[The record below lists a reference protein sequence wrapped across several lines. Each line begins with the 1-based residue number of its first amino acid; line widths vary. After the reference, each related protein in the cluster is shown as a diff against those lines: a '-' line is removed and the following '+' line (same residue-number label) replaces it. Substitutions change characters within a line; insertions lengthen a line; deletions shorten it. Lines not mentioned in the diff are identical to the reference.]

1 MGAAEKRDAAKP
13 LSPPPAGSRARSSDL
28 PDGKRLSHSGSE
40 RRFPPVSAGSHV
52 LLRTAPAGEKPG
64 CLGVSVQQPGMA
76 GFLRK
81 IKKSIPYLH
90 EIWYTDLT
98 ADEANALEIEMIK
111 KYNSANREFGYN
123 IDLGGNQTGKVSEET
138 KRKHRENQLGE
149 KSHWY
154 GKTGALNPM
163 FGKKMSEEQKE
174 YRRILQTGKKHT
186 EESKMKMSQNHH
198 AKRKVVCVDT
208 GEVFDS
214 ITIAANAKGINSRH
228 ISEVCTGKLKT
239 TGGLRWEYYEGGE
252 NE

>member
-1 MGAAEKRDAAKP
+1 MKKYILYCHTNKINGKKYIGITSTKPEKRWQNGKGYYSNSYFNSAILKYGWDA
-13 LSPPPAGSRARSSDL
+13 
-28 PDGKRLSHSGSE
+28 
-40 RRFPPVSAGSHV
+40 F
-52 LLRTAPAGEKPG
+52 
-64 CLGVSVQQPGMA
+64 
-76 GFLRK
+76 
-81 IKKSIPYLH
+81 LH

-98 ADEANALEIEMIK
+98 VEEANALEIKMIE

-186 EESKMKMSQNHH
+186 EESKLKMSQNHH

-214 ITIAANAKGINSRH
+214 ITIAANAKGLNYRH

-239 TGGLRWEYYEGGE
+239 TGGLHWKYYEGGE